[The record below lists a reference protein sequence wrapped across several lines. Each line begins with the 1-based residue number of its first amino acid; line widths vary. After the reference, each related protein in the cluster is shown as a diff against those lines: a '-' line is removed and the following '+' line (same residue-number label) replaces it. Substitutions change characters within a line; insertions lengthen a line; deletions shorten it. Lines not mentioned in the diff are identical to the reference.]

1 LFSDRLLPAVLA
13 LFGGTLLAVILL
25 VPFVFQSYRRRGEVG
40 LGPALLAFGFLIYGF
55 ALVAYTLW
63 PTARCG
69 TPDRTHV

>member
-40 LGPALLAFGFLIYGF
+40 S
-55 ALVAYTLW
+55 
-63 PTARCG
+63 ARHCS
-69 TPDRTHV
+69 RSAS